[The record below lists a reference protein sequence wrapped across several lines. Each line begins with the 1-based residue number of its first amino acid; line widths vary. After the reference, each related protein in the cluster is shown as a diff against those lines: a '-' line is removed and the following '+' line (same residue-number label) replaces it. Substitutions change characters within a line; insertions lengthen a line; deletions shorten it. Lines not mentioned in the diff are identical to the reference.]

1 MMKDKLRYSTLK
13 NIFIGVLAVLFGLS
27 ATAFVFNNEESSSQ
41 SEEEWI
47 TLFNGENL
55 EGWTPKFTGYDLGVN
70 YNNTFRVEDG
80 LLTVSYEDW
89 DEFQGEF
96 GHLFYKDSFSNYK
109 IRAEYRFV
117 GEQVKGG
124 EGWAIRNNGLML
136 HGQDPA
142 TMAKDQEFPVSI
154 EVQLLGGNGEDPRT
168 TANLCTPGT
177 NVVMDGELFTPHC
190 TSSDSETYHG
200 DQWVTVEVEVRGSE
214 VVKHFVNGEQV
225 MDYTEPQYDERDG
238 TAQPLIEGDNLLI
251 DSGTISIQA
260 ESHPTQFRKIE
271 VLPLD
276 G

>member
-1 MMKDKLRYSTLK
+1 MKDKLRYSTLK

-27 ATAFVFNNEESSSQ
+27 AAAFVFNEDATPQ
-41 SEEEWI
+41 SEDEWI

-55 EGWTPKFTGYDLGVN
+55 DGWTPKFTGHDLGVN

-109 IRAEYRFV
+109 IRAEYRFI

-124 EGWAIRNNGLML
+124 EGWAFRNNGLML
-136 HGQDPA
+136 HGQDPE

-177 NVVMDGELFTPHC
+177 NVVIDGELFTPHC
-190 TSSDSETYHG
+190 TTSDSETYHG
-200 DQWVTVEVEVRGSE
+200 DQWVTVEVEVRGNE
-214 VVKHFVNGEQV
+214 VIKHYVNGEQV

-271 VLPLD
+271 VLPLNE
-276 G
+276 